1 MCLTQ
6 HLHKLFQCVTSRKPG
21 EIISESDDEEEEES
35 NPDDEEVTLICFC
48 YILQGR

>member
-1 MCLTQ
+1 MLLLYMYIT
-6 HLHKLFQCVTSRKPG
+6 G

-35 NPDDEEVTLICFC
+35 NPDDEEEATLICFC